1 MIPDWQTNKV
11 YFSGR
16 LEIDYP
22 ISHANI
28 QNALMD
34 LKIEP
39 QYLFDTKDVWAR
51 DYMPI
56 QIMKDLFIEYRYDP
70 DYLQGKRKGYRDLKT
85 YPDIVCT
92 RNNLPVTI
100 KSDLIIDG
108 GNVVKSENS
117 VILTDKVAV
126 ENRLTKTET
135 INLLKRTF
143 AVANVILIP
152 WYKKE
157 KFGHSDGVVRFI
169 NENNVLLAETDKYNS
184 PLIRKLQENRIH
196 IEWLEFD
203 ISKKSKLN
211 WAYLNFLQIENA
223 MLIPKLGIDEDEQ
236 AFKQIK
242 NLFKDYIE
250 PQRIV
255 QVNVRDLVEFGGGA
269 LNCISWTIKV

>member
-22 ISHANI
+22 TIHANI
-28 QNALMD
+28 QNALTE

-56 QIMKDLFIEYRYDP
+56 QIMRNKFIEYRYDP

-85 YPDIVCT
+85 YPDIVCV

-117 VILTDKVAV
+117 IILTDKVAV
-126 ENRLTKTET
+126 ENRITKTET
-135 INLLKRTF
+135 VNRLKRTF
-143 AVANVILIP
+143 EVDNVILIP

-169 NENNVLLAETDKYNS
+169 NESTVLLHEADKNN
-184 PLIRKLQENRIH
+184 PTLIRQLQENRVQIK
-196 IEWLEFD
+196 WLEFK
-203 ISKKSKLN
+203 ITKKNKLN

-236 AFKQIK
+236 AFEQIK

-269 LNCISWTIKV
+269 LNCISWTIKA